1 VLLRGEAESHALAIW
16 QRQEDPLTIGKSA
29 EHASRLATGQRH
41 VGLQIDVPEG
51 QPPTLAEAA
60 RNRARQRI
68 VAACEGQIVAADGKH
83 EVGLRAQQLRL
94 LARRIDLDRD
104 ARFAAS
110 AGQVDDP
117 QAQRIKAIGQAARV
131 ELRESG
137 GIDRA
142 VAAGQQGVVFLSVT
156 GDFQGPRV
164 DVVVAGAADQRR
176 RRSDPGKRQLTG
188 EGRRRRA
195 LVERIADADD
205 RRAAADETVYIGGL
219 GAQGD
224 LADRG
229 GGQQRSSILVERT
242 STPSA

>member
-1 VLLRGEAESHALAIW
+1 MHA
-16 QRQEDPLTIGKSA
+16 G
-29 EHASRLATGQRH
+29 RLATGQRH
-41 VGLQIDVPEG
+41 VGLQIDIPEG

-68 VAACEGQIVAADGKH
+68 VAACEGQVVAADGQHK
-83 EVGLRAQQLRL
+83 VGLRAQQLRL
-94 LARRIDLDRD
+94 LARHIDLDRD

-117 QAQRIKAIGQAARV
+117 QAQRIKAIGQATRV
-131 ELRESG
+131 ELCESSD
-137 GIDRA
+137 IDRA

-164 DVVVAGAADQRR
+164 DVVVAGAADQCR
-176 RRSDPGKRQLTG
+176 RRSDPGKCQLTG

-229 GGQQRSSILVERT
+229 GAQQRSSILV
-242 STPSA
+242 